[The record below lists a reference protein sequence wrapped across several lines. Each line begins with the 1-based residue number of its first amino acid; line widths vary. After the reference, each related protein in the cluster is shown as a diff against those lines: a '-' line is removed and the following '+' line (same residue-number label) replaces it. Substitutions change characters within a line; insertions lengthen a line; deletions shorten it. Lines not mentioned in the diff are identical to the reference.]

1 MAKEPTKF
9 ETPQEAH
16 ARVAKQIQAR
26 IDAKK
31 KPQGK

>member
-1 MAKEPTKF
+1 MAEKVTKP
-9 ETPQEAH
+9 ETAQEAH